1 MSNHRTE
8 SNGNLNMKFSSTNVL
23 NQSNDENSPRLS
35 NNGHSSSRK
44 RLSSVKSNKTLNND
58 SNAELKNVHSTDLR
72 KPLKHSSSIGSH
84 IIKIGENQYKKNSS
98 NNMGLQS
105 KIKNLK
111 LPNGKKDM
119 SDALC
124 KEYSAIPTDE
134 NGETI
139 DNSPEAILF
148 RTNYSLNPTPSIN
161 FNFDSIQ
168 PVHYNGQNTSIHE
181 IFKNSN
187 HSGKAFLGKMT
198 LYYATSTKNAE
209 EIINSKKFTP
219 KSFGK
224 ALHFADNKQT
234 AIYRAAIK
242 DTELANSLIVANVD
256 MGTAL
261 IFEGPNIK
269 FNLEQVKNFQCNS
282 VLHRKDQN
290 SDWEYSVYEPSKIQF
305 IVGYIF
311 R

>member
-1 MSNHRTE
+1 MSEHHNKT
-8 SNGNLNMKFSSTNVL
+8 NGDFDMKYSSTNAL
-23 NQSNDENSPRLS
+23 NQTNDENSPRLS

-44 RLSSVKSNKTLNND
+44 QLNSVKSNKTINND
-58 SNAELKNVHSTDLR
+58 SNEELNNSHSTDLR

-84 IIKIGENQYKKNSS
+84 NIKINKKNSS
-98 NNMGLQS
+98 NNLGLQS

-111 LPNGKKDM
+111 QPNGKKDM

-124 KEYSAIPTDE
+124 KEYSAIPTAE

-139 DNSPEAILF
+139 DYSPEAILF
-148 RTNYSLNPTPSIN
+148 RTNYSLNPTPSVN
-161 FNFDSIQ
+161 FNFNSIQ
-168 PVHYNGQNTSIHE
+168 PVHYNGQDTSIHD
-181 IFKNSN
+181 IFKNLN

-209 EIINSKKFTP
+209 EIINSKKFTI
-219 KSFGK
+219 KNFGK
-224 ALHFADNKQT
+224 PLHFADNKQT
-234 AIYRAAIK
+234 AIYRAAIV

-282 VLHRKDQN
+282 VLHRKDSN

-305 IVGYIF
+305 VTGYIF